1 MMHKEGL
8 KSLQQLF
15 ENSADVKIS
24 MNTFNEQVVYFITCD
39 KMVDEKFLHEIVVPR
54 LQNVIQEAGSNFS
67 CNNLTDHLHL
77 PGLKE
82 IAELKEA
89 EVSVYKGALLLFFEK
104 EQCLFHVNIANRPN
118 RNPEETKSE
127 ITIKGPR
134 DNFIEDLSTNIALIR
149 KRIPTRSLAVT
160 KMVLGERSKTEVAI
174 LYFEDV
180 ADLQIF
186 NEIKQKISTIDTDI
200 VASGE
205 LVVNHVVKNNS
216 IFPQMDYTGR
226 PDFAIQALARG
237 RFIVLVEGVA
247 YANIIPI
254 NLFFLV
260 KTAEDNDFPAVFSS
274 AERLLRIASLLI
286 GTFLPG
292 LWLALTTFHQN
303 QLPFQ
308 LLATVVQANVGLPL
322 PSALEML
329 LMVFLF
335 ELLREA
341 GLRLPSIIGS
351 TIGIVGGL
359 IIGDAAIRAGIT
371 SPAMVVIIATSTIA
385 TYTLVNQSLVTA
397 VSIVRLF
404 TIFFASLFGLFG
416 FIIALFIILL
426 YLCNIRNFGVS
437 YMNIGQDLTW
447 ENISKTLLRRH
458 SKSYTKRPNMLNPND
473 ATRSKRS
480 K

>member
-54 LQNVIQEAGSNFS
+54 LQNVIQEAGNNFS

-82 IAELKEA
+82 IAELKQA
-89 EVSVYKGALLLFFEK
+89 EVSVYKGSLLLFFEK

-426 YLCNIRNFGVS
+426 YLCNIRNFGVP
-437 YMNIGQDLTW
+437 YLNIGQELTW